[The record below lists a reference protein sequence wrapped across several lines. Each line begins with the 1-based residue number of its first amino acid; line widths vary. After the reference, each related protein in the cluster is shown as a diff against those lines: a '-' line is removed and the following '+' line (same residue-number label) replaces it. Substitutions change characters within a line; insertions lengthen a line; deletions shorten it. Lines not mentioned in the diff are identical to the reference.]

1 MSGPRRDRPIA
12 ERGAQSLALR
22 CAEIAAQALL
32 ILVTARFLGAEGRGL
47 YALASLTATLCVV
60 PLGSVWSSLA
70 VDVAK
75 RRHPLGRLVTDAVVV
90 AGAGGAIVGAL
101 ALAISPAFGGHW
113 WVVALPA
120 AVTPVLLWL
129 TYVQG
134 LYQAL
139 GHVVAFHAVLVG
151 RVVAPL
157 AFLAVAISLGAEARA
172 ALVAWA
178 ASFLALVPPVAAHL
192 LRLSGR
198 PTRPQAGIRPY
209 LRRIA
214 LGARFVP
221 TNTVLMLGVQV
232 GLLFLASL
240 ATTATVGVY
249 SVAVAG
255 VELLK
260 TGARAV
266 YSSVLSGV
274 GRRDA
279 HAAAQL
285 TARAARHSVVLAV
298 VGSALAVPASAL
310 VVPPL
315 LGPAFADVPVL
326 LALLAPSV
334 VGYGVFLAITA
345 FFSVQAVRPEVMT
358 GASAVLLLATIG
370 GMAGLVAPLGAAGAA
385 LATSIGAC
393 VGAAVLA
400 RSFVRASAC
409 SPAALL
415 PGRRELE
422 DYASLV
428 RALHARL
435 GRRRAAAAAEGA

>member
-1 MSGPRRDRPIA
+1 MSAYRGRPIA
-12 ERGAQSLALR
+12 ERGVQSLALR
-22 CAEIAAQALL
+22 GAEIAAQGLL
-32 ILVTARFLGAEGRGL
+32 IVVTARFLGAEGRGL
-47 YALASLTATLCVV
+47 YALASLTATLCIV

-75 RRHPLGRLVTDAVVV
+75 RRQPLDRLVTDAVVV
-90 AGAGGAIVGAL
+90 AGVGGAVVGAL
-101 ALAISPAFGGHW
+101 ALAISPAFGEHW

-134 LYQAL
+134 LYQSL
-139 GHVVAFHAVLVG
+139 GHVVAFHGVLVG
-151 RVVAPL
+151 RVVSPL
-157 AFLAVAISLGAEARA
+157 TFLAVALALGADARG

-178 ASFLALVPPVAAHL
+178 GSFLALVPPVAVHL

-198 PTRPQAGIRPY
+198 PARPLTSIHHY

-221 TNTVLMLGVQV
+221 TNVVLMLSVQT
-232 GLLFLASL
+232 GLVFLAAL

-260 TGARAV
+260 TGARAI
-266 YSSVLSGV
+266 YSSVLSDV

-279 HAAAQL
+279 QAAAEL
-285 TARAARHSVVLAV
+285 TARAVRHSILLGVA
-298 VGSALAVPASAL
+298 GSAFAVPAAAL

-315 LGPAFADVPVL
+315 FGSSFAEVPVL
-326 LALLAPSV
+326 LALLAPSLLA
-334 VGYGVFLAITA
+334 YGVFLAVTA
-345 FFSVQAVRPEVMT
+345 FFSVQTVRPEVMT
-358 GASAVLLLATIG
+358 VAAAVLLVATIACMTVFVG
-370 GMAGLVAPLGAAGAA
+370 PFGAAGAA
-385 LATSIGAC
+385 LATSIGTC
-393 VGAAVLA
+393 IGTAVIG
-400 RSFVRASAC
+400 RSFLRASGY

-415 PGRRELE
+415 PGRRELA
-422 DYASLV
+422 DYASLL
-428 RALHARL
+428 RGISARL
-435 GRRRAAAAAEGA
+435 CRRRVAPATEGA